1 MCVSLELV
9 IHCGPVE
16 EVGLLD
22 SILWCQLTV
31 HDSRLLVMVMTLKF
45 TVHFFILFIYLSYAN
60 IHESRFYIYFFFVQW
75 VLEIGVRGYWSNGLS
90 YLRSVIMMER
100 AREKEKHTRVSQEV
114 RYVIQVT
121 TLPDCLF
128 TFHKSMNIE
137 REGERESPMCGYYST
152 GN

>member
-31 HDSRLLVMVMTLKF
+31 HGLTTSGYGDDFKIHRSLF
-45 TVHFFILFIYLSYAN
+45 YFIYLFILRQY
-60 IHESRFYIYFFFVQW
+60 SRVKILYIFFVQW

-128 TFHKSMNIE
+128 TFPKSMNIE
-137 REGERESPMCGYYST
+137 REGERESYVWVLQYW
-152 GN
+152 N